1 MSGKQPSL
9 MWKYFTAI
17 SKDQAKCSI
26 CEKLF
31 ATKGGSTSGLRKH
44 LTTHNN
50 QYEEFSLDQAERD
63 RISAPFKQKSAK
75 REASE
80 AAYSQNKHAK
90 QTRIDDFKTL
100 NVNIEEKQKI
110 FDESLVYFVAE
121 TGVAFNVLG
130 TTSFKNSIEIA
141 NRRLKVKTPRT
152 ISRHVETNQSR
163 LCHKS
168 MI

>member
-1 MSGKQPSL
+1 MKNFLQ
-9 MWKYFTAI
+9 I
-17 SKDQAKCSI
+17 
-26 CEKLF
+26 KLRGIEF
-31 ATKGGSTSGLRKH
+31 LLPLYR
-44 LTTHNN
+44 N
-50 QYEEFSLDQAERD
+50 QQ
-63 RISAPFKQKSAK
+63 SAK

-80 AAYSQNKHAK
+80 AAYNQNKHAK

-130 TTSFKNSIEIA
+130 TTSFKNTIEIA

-152 ISRHVETNQSR
+152 ISQQVIS
-163 LCHKS
+163 
-168 MI
+168 